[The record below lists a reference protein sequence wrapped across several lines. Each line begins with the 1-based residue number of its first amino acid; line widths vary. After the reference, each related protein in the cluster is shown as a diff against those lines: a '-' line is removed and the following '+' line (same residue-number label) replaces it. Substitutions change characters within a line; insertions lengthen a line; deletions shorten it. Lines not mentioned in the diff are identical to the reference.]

1 MSRPT
6 TKEMLLSASQE
17 SYETMMSLSLKLKHP
32 QQNFS
37 FIVTDKMTQVHW
49 LRDKNLRDVLI
60 HLHEWH
66 LLVLHWIKANQAG
79 QAASFF
85 PTPYNWRTY
94 GGLNQ
99 EFVLKHQETSL
110 EQAKVLLAGSH
121 KDMLE
126 LIETFSDEALF
137 TKQYFTWTGTTTLGS
152 YFVSSLPSHYDW
164 AIKKMKYQLKAD
176 KSIG

>member
-1 MSRPT
+1 MSGIC
-6 TKEMLLSASQE
+6 LSYIGLRQI
-17 SYETMMSLSLKLKHP
+17 K
-32 QQNFS
+32 Q
-37 FIVTDKMTQVHW
+37 DKQH
-49 LRDKNLRDVLI
+49 
-60 HLHEWH
+60 
-66 LLVLHWIKANQAG
+66 
-79 QAASFF
+79 
-85 PTPYNWRTY
+85 NWRTY